1 MALSQSDLDA
11 LDAAIASGHL
21 TVRLADRAITYHSIA
36 ELIKAREH
44 VAKVISDSGGVSRRA
59 PRYQTAVFDD
69 A

>member
-11 LDAAIASGHL
+11 LDVAIASGRL
-21 TVRLADRAITYHSIA
+21 TVRLADRAVTYQSVG
-36 ELIKAREH
+36 EMLKAREH
-44 VAKVISDSGGVSRRA
+44 VAKLLNSAGAVTRRA

>member
-11 LDAAIASGHL
+11 LDAAIASGRL
-21 TVRLADRAITYHSIA
+21 SVRFADRMVTYHSIA
-36 ELIKAREH
+36 ELIKARDH
-44 VAKVISDSGGVSRRA
+44 VAKVISSSGGISRRA